1 MILLR
6 GIVLDAGY
14 EQRAH
19 NVKSKP
25 SIPELQTQTQQYG
38 IKQAY
43 KKSRDIIH
51 TPSNSNHNIAHVSK
65 EPQIS
70 LVENLYVQFDLIGK

>member
-1 MILLR
+1 
-6 GIVLDAGY
+6 VLEAGN

-19 NVKSKP
+19 NMKSKP
-25 SIPELQTQTQQYG
+25 SIPKPQTQTQQYG
-38 IKQAY
+38 IKQAC

-51 TPSNSNHNIAHVSK
+51 TPSNSNHNIAHASK
-65 EPQIS
+65 KPQIS